1 MIGFDLKATGS
12 HNFKFSS
19 SAWTE
24 GDIWIANALK
34 AVPKSPLKKAQGVLV
49 DGIEAQFKKIGQ
61 NMFWTYVAG
70 FGMDLH
76 LTVKGDFNFMYKFKA
91 SKPSEQIA
99 RELLQLIEDQDE
111 DMGDQV
117 TIHFANCFKNF
128 QLHVITEDTS
138 DLKLVIDIDL

>member
-1 MIGFDLKATGS
+1 MIGFELSATGS
-12 HNFKFSS
+12 HGFKFSS

-49 DGIEAQFKKIGQ
+49 EGIEAQFKKLGQ
-61 NMFWTYVAG
+61 NMFWSYVVN

-76 LTVKGDFNFMYKFKA
+76 LTVKGDFSFMYQFQA
-91 SKPSEQIA
+91 SKPSDQIA
-99 RELLQLIEDQDE
+99 RELLKIIDAQDE

-128 QLHVITEDTS
+128 QLHVITRDTS

>member
-1 MIGFDLKATGS
+1 MIGFELSATGS
-12 HNFKFSS
+12 HRFKFHS

-49 DGIEAQFKKIGQ
+49 DGIEAQFKKLGQ
-61 NMFWTYVAG
+61 IMFWSYVAN

-76 LTVKGDFNFMYKFKA
+76 LTVKGDFSFMYQFQA
-91 SKPSEQIA
+91 SKSGDQIA
-99 RELLQLIEDQDE
+99 TELLKIINAQSE

-128 QLHVITEDTS
+128 QLHVITEDTN

>member
-1 MIGFDLKATGS
+1 MIGFELSARGS
-12 HNFKFSS
+12 HGFKFSS

-34 AVPKSPLKKAQGVLV
+34 AVPKSPLKQAQGVLV
-49 DGIEAQFKKIGQ
+49 DGIEAQFKKLGQ
-61 NMFWTYVAG
+61 NMFWTYVVN

-76 LTVKGDFNFMYKFKA
+76 LTVKGDFNFMYQFNS
-91 SKPSEQIA
+91 SKPSDQIA
-99 RELLQLIEDQDE
+99 RELLKLISEQDE

-128 QLHVITEDTS
+128 QLHVITRDTN

>member
-1 MIGFDLKATGS
+1 MIGFELNATGS
-12 HNFKFSS
+12 YGFKFNS

-24 GDIWIANALK
+24 GDLWIGHALK
-34 AVPKSPLKKAQGVLV
+34 AVPKSPLKKGQGVILNA
-49 DGIEAQFKKIGQ
+49 IEGQFKKLGQ
-61 NMFWTYVAG
+61 TMFWSYVVN

-76 LTVKGDFNFMYKFKA
+76 LTVKGDMNFMYQFKS
-91 SKPSEQIA
+91 SKPSDQIA

-117 TIHFANCFKNF
+117 TLHIANCFRNF
-128 QLHVITEDTS
+128 QLHVVTRNTN

>member
-1 MIGFDLKATGS
+1 MIGFKLNATGS
-12 HNFKFSS
+12 HGFKFSS

-34 AVPKSPLKKAQGVLV
+34 AVPKSPLKKAQGAIV
-49 DGIEAQFKKIGQ
+49 DGIEAQFKKLGQ
-61 NMFWTYVAG
+61 IMFWNHVAN

-76 LTVKGDFNFMYKFKA
+76 LTVKGDFSFMYQFQA
-91 SKPSEQIA
+91 SKPADQIA
-99 RELLQLIEDQDE
+99 TELLKIIDAQSE

-128 QLHVITEDTS
+128 QLHVITEDTN
-138 DLKLVIDIDL
+138 DLKLVINIDL

>member
-1 MIGFDLKATGS
+1 MIGFELSATGS
-12 HNFKFSS
+12 HGFKFHS

-34 AVPKSPLKKAQGVLV
+34 AVPKSPLKQAQGVLV
-49 DGIEAQFKKIGQ
+49 DGIEAQFKKLGQ
-61 NMFWTYVAG
+61 IMFWNYVAG

-76 LTVKGDFNFMYKFKA
+76 LTVKGDFSFMYQFQA
-91 SKPSEQIA
+91 SKSSDQIA
-99 RELLQLIEDQDE
+99 RELLKLIDAQSE

>member
-1 MIGFDLKATGS
+1 MIGFDLSATGS
-12 HNFKFSS
+12 HGFKFSS

-34 AVPKSPLKKAQGVLV
+34 VVPKSPLKKAQGVLV
-49 DGIEAQFKKIGQ
+49 DGIEAQFKKLGQ
-61 NMFWTYVAG
+61 NMFWTHVVN
-70 FGMDLH
+70 FGLDLH
-76 LTVKGDFNFMYKFKA
+76 LTVKGDFSFMYQFQA
-91 SKPSEQIA
+91 SKPSDQIA
-99 RELLQLIEDQDE
+99 RELLKIIDAQSE

-128 QLHVITEDTS
+128 QLHVVTRDTN

>member
-12 HNFKFSS
+12 HGFKFSS

-34 AVPKSPLKKAQGVLV
+34 VVPKSPLKKAQGVLV
-49 DGIEAQFKKIGQ
+49 DGIEAQFKKLGQ

-70 FGMDLH
+70 FGLDLH
-76 LTVKGDFNFMYKFKA
+76 LTVKGDFNFMYQFQA

-99 RELLQLIEDQDE
+99 RELLKIIDAQDE

-128 QLHVITEDTS
+128 QLHVITGDTN

>member
-1 MIGFDLKATGS
+1 MIGFDLSATGS
-12 HNFKFSS
+12 HGFTFSS

-34 AVPKSPLKKAQGVLV
+34 VVPKNPLKKVQGALV
-49 DGIEAQFKKIGQ
+49 EGIEGQFKKIGQ
-61 NMFWTYVAG
+61 NMFWTYVIN
-70 FGMDLH
+70 FGLDLH
-76 LTVKGDFNFMYKFKA
+76 LTVKGDFSFMYKFQA

-99 RELLQLIEDQDE
+99 RELLQIIEDQDE

-128 QLHVITEDTS
+128 QLHVVTRNTN
-138 DLKLVIDIDL
+138 DLRLTIDIDL

>member
-1 MIGFDLKATGS
+1 MIGFKLNATGS
-12 HNFKFSS
+12 HGFKFSS

-34 AVPKSPLKKAQGVLV
+34 AVPKNPLKKAQGALV
-49 DGIEAQFKKIGQ
+49 DGIEAQFKKLGQ
-61 NMFWTYVAG
+61 NMFWSYVAN

-76 LTVKGDFNFMYKFKA
+76 LTVKGDFSFMYQFQA
-91 SKPSEQIA
+91 SKPSDQIA
-99 RELLQLIEDQDE
+99 TELLKIIDAQSE

-128 QLHVITEDTS
+128 QLHVVTEDTS
-138 DLKLVIDIDL
+138 DLKLVINIDL

>member
-1 MIGFDLKATGS
+1 MIGFELSATGS
-12 HNFKFSS
+12 HGFKFNS

-34 AVPKSPLKKAQGVLV
+34 VVPKNPLKKAQGALV
-49 DGIEAQFKKIGQ
+49 DGIEAQFKKLGQ

-76 LTVKGDFNFMYKFKA
+76 LTVKGDFSFMYQFQS
-91 SKPSEQIA
+91 SKSSDQIA
-99 RELLQLIEDQDE
+99 RELLQLIENQDE

-117 TIHFANCFKNF
+117 TIHFANCFKHF
-128 QLHVITEDTS
+128 QLHVITGDTS
-138 DLKLVIDIDL
+138 NLKLVIDIDL

>member
-1 MIGFDLKATGS
+1 MIGFDLNATGS
-12 HNFKFSS
+12 HGFKFSS

-34 AVPKSPLKKAQGVLV
+34 VVPKSPLKKAQGVLV
-49 DGIEAQFKKIGQ
+49 DGIEAQFKKLGQ
-61 NMFWTYVAG
+61 NMFWSYVVN
-70 FGMDLH
+70 FGLDLH
-76 LTVKGDFNFMYKFKA
+76 LTVKGDFSFMYQFQS
-91 SKPSEQIA
+91 SKPSDQIA
-99 RELLQLIEDQDE
+99 REILKIIDDQSE

-128 QLHVITEDTS
+128 QLHVVTRDTN

>member
-1 MIGFDLKATGS
+1 MIGFELSARGS
-12 HNFKFSS
+12 HGFKFSS

-34 AVPKSPLKKAQGVLV
+34 AVPKSPLKQAQGILV
-49 DGIEAQFKKIGQ
+49 DGIEAQFKKLGQ
-61 NMFWTYVAG
+61 IMFWNYVVN

-76 LTVKGDFNFMYKFKA
+76 LTVKGDFNFMYQFRS
-91 SKPSEQIA
+91 SKSSDQIA
-99 RELLQLIEDQDE
+99 RELLKLIGEQDE
-111 DMGDQV
+111 GMGDQV

-128 QLHVITEDTS
+128 QLHVVTLDTS

>member
-1 MIGFDLKATGS
+1 MIGFDLSATGS
-12 HNFKFSS
+12 HGFKFSS

-34 AVPKSPLKKAQGVLV
+34 AVPKNPLKKAQGALV
-49 DGIEAQFKKIGQ
+49 EGIEAQFKKLGQ
-61 NMFWTYVAG
+61 NMFWSYVVN

-76 LTVKGDFNFMYKFKA
+76 LTVKGDFSFMYQFQA
-91 SKPSEQIA
+91 SKSSDQIA
-99 RELLQLIEDQDE
+99 RELLKIIDAQSE

-128 QLHVITEDTS
+128 QLHVVTRDTS

>member
-1 MIGFDLKATGS
+1 MIGFELNATGS
-12 HNFKFSS
+12 HGFKFSS

-34 AVPKSPLKKAQGVLV
+34 AVPKNPLKKAQGALV
-49 DGIEAQFKKIGQ
+49 EGIEAQFKKLGQ

-76 LTVKGDFNFMYKFKA
+76 LTVKGDFNFMYKFQS
-91 SKPSEQIA
+91 SKSSDQIA
-99 RELLQLIEDQDE
+99 RELLQLIENQDE

-128 QLHVITEDTS
+128 QLHVVTRDTN
-138 DLKLVIDIDL
+138 DLKLTIDIDL